1 MYVWVCMYVYIFI
14 CNVGME
20 GWVFGCMC
28 MYVINVYMYGR
39 KDVCVYACM

>member
-1 MYVWVCMYVYIFI
+1 MYGYVCMYV

-28 MYVINVYMYGR
+28 MYVINVYMYGW